1 MKQPHITTIRNK
13 FIGFF
18 LISSF
23 FPFLILGG
31 LSLFNYQ
38 KTINSNALAY
48 TKQLM
53 ELSASKLDDF
63 FYKWNQYY
71 YSIYT
76 ANFPKLLPVLGEH
89 TLEGV
94 RAKLSLDQSVL
105 QLQNFYNL
113 PSDLYVTIAESSG
126 SVVYQ
131 NSSALINSYSY
142 QELDWFT
149 TFIQSNDSSTLSP
162 PEILPYHTP
171 ISESTSYVTYA
182 KKIRSPY
189 SSEDYFIFLLDFPA
203 SELDDLLSP
212 LIKGEGSSLFLL
224 QGERIL
230 YTCENGSL
238 LAETLQPILKS
249 QSQNASSVQKQL
261 QGKTYLI
268 HFYPLSSTSLTVLSA
283 NPLSSII
290 AEVPNLTLF
299 TLILFFI
306 SVALSILL
314 ACYFSERLMKPIRTL
329 KTTTFQVIEGNLN
342 VQIPP
347 LSNDEIGELG
357 LCINQM
363 LHHIRTLIQEKY
375 EYTLRE
381 KELQLK
387 TLQSQINP
395 HFLYNTLETISSIAE
410 NEGVDEISEIAVNMA
425 DLYRYSIRSSDTLV
439 PLSEE
444 VNHVRSYLDIMKVR
458 YGERLD
464 THFHIDENILT
475 APIMRL
481 TLQPIVENAIQ
492 HGLEHVRGG
501 GILSLSIQKKGSVV
515 LIQITD
521 NGAGIPK
528 DILDQLNKSL
538 GSDALLDMTPHTKHL
553 GIRNVYCRLKLKFG
567 DQADFQIE
575 STPLHGTTVRIMIPY
590 PSSCEKEIILPEEY

>member
-1 MKQPHITTIRNK
+1 MTSIRNK

-23 FPFLILGG
+23 IPFLILGG

-38 KTINSNALAY
+38 KTINSNALSY

-71 YSIYT
+71 YSLYT
-76 ANFPKLLPVLGEH
+76 ANFPNILPVLGEH

-94 RAKLSLDQSVL
+94 RAKLSLDQSVS

-113 PSDLYVTIAESSG
+113 PSDLYVTIAEESG
-126 SVVYQ
+126 AIVYQ
-131 NSSALINSYSY
+131 NNSALINSYSY

-149 TFIQSNDSSTLSP
+149 AFIQSNDISTLSP
-162 PEILPYHTP
+162 PEVLPYHTP
-171 ISESTSYVTYA
+171 SPESPFYVTYA
-182 KKIRSPY
+182 QKIRSPY
-189 SSEDYFIFLLDFPA
+189 ASENDFIFLLDFPSA
-203 SELDDLLSP
+203 QLDDLLSS
-212 LIKGEGSSLFLL
+212 LVKGDGSNIFLL
-224 QGERIL
+224 QGDRIL
-230 YTCENGSL
+230 YTCGDEILS
-238 LAETLQPILKS
+238 AKALQPILES
-249 QSQNASSVQKQL
+249 QSSNVSSMQEQIY
-261 QGKTYLI
+261 GEEYLI

-290 AEVPNLTLF
+290 ADVPDLTLF
-299 TLILFFI
+299 TLILFLI
-306 SVALSILL
+306 SVSLSVLL

-329 KTTTFQVIEGNLN
+329 KITTFQVIQGDLN
-342 VQIPP
+342 VHIPP

-357 LCINQM
+357 VCISQM

-410 NEGVDEISEIAVNMA
+410 NEGVDEISEISVNMA

-444 VNHVRSYLDIMKVR
+444 VNHVRSYLEIMKIR
-458 YGERLD
+458 HGERLD
-464 THFHIDENILT
+464 THFRIDESTLT
-475 APIMRL
+475 APIMKL
-481 TLQPIVENAIQ
+481 TLQPIVENAIH

-501 GILSLSIQKKGSVV
+501 GLLSLSVQRQGNSV
-515 LIQITD
+515 LIMIKD
-521 NGAGIPK
+521 NGAGIPPK
-528 DILDQLNKSL
+528 ILEQLNKNL
-538 GSDALLDMTPHTKHL
+538 RSDTPLDMTPHTKHL

-567 DQADFQIE
+567 DEADLRIE
-575 STPLHGTTVRIMIPY
+575 STPGSGTTVRIIIPQTLS
-590 PSSCEKEIILPEEY
+590 PGEKGIALPAEE